1 MAGSGDEIAPGA
13 AGRRLRASHADR
25 DRVIDVLKAAFIQ
38 GMLDKDEFDLRV
50 AQTLASRT
58 YADLAA
64 LTADIPAT
72 VAAAQPPP
80 RPARQSQERKFVKG
94 LACGLVVVPS
104 TMVGLALIAGHHL
117 TPAAVILNVVL
128 FTCMVAVPATLLVL
142 VHAWLDSRESR
153 PPSQGSPPSTPGRP
167 SWRLAAAHPEGQSA
181 QISHDPPGTTQ
192 AARRRPRQPP
202 SSLRSPHRRSPLGH
216 RYAIG

>member
-1 MAGSGDEIAPGA
+1 MAGTGDEIAAGA

-50 AQTLASRT
+50 GQTLTSRT

-64 LTADIPAT
+64 LTADVPAT
-72 VAAAQPPP
+72 VAAFQPPR
-80 RPARQSQERKFVKG
+80 RPARQAQERKFVKG

-104 TMVGLALIAGHHL
+104 TMVGLVLIAGHHL
-117 TPAAVILNVVL
+117 TPAAVILNIVV
-128 FTCMVAVPATLLVL
+128 FACMVAVPATLLVM
-142 VHAWLDSRESR
+142 VHSWLDRASS
-153 PPSQGSPPSTPGRP
+153 PTSPGSPQSTPGTA
-167 SWRLAAAHPEGQSA
+167 SWHLPPGQPEGKST

-192 AARRRPRQPP
+192 AARRRPRLPM
-202 SSLRSPHRRSPLGH
+202 SSPRSPHRQNHLGH
-216 RYAIG
+216 QYAIG

>member
-1 MAGSGDEIAPGA
+1 MAGTGDEIAAAA

-50 AQTLASRT
+50 AQTLTSRT

-72 VAAAQPPP
+72 VAAFQPPP
-80 RPARQSQERKFVKG
+80 RPARQAQERRFVKG
-94 LACGLVVVPS
+94 LACALVVVPS
-104 TMVGLALIAGHHL
+104 TMVGLVLIAGHHL
-117 TPAAVILNVVL
+117 SPAAVILNIVV
-128 FTCMVAVPATLLVL
+128 FACMVGVPATLLVM
-142 VHAWLDSRESR
+142 VHSWLDRASSPTSPGL
-153 PPSQGSPPSTPGRP
+153 PPCTPGTP

-181 QISHDPPGTTQ
+181 QISHDLPGTTQ
-192 AARRRPRQPP
+192 HARRRPRPP
-202 SSLRSPHRRSPLGH
+202 LSSSRPPHRRSHLGH